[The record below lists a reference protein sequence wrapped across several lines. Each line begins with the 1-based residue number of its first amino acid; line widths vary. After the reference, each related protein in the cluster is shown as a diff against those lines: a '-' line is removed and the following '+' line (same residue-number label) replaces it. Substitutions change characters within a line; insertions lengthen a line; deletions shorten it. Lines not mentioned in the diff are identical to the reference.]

1 MDFRGKLILA
11 PLAGVTDTTFR
22 RLCRENGA
30 DIVVTEMV
38 SAKGLL
44 CDPVRSGKYLAYEEA
59 ERPVGAQLFGSDPGE
74 IAEAAAEVARRGFD
88 FVDINMGCPVR
99 KVTGGGSGAAILSN
113 PRLAGKIARAAVR
126 AAGIPV
132 TAKIRSG
139 FGTEKESY
147 LAVAEELFAAR
158 VAAVTLHPR
167 HRGQMFAGSADW
179 THIAALKRAF
189 PGETII
195 GNGDVRAS
203 GGRRP
208 DARGNGVRQRDGRA
222 GRHGKPVDLRDPYAG
237 DRPPRRPRRSA
248 PARAVPHPRSAT
260 RPDPAARR
268 GDVPAPSGS
277 TGSRRCASTSP
288 GTAGGSRAPP
298 PSARSCRRSPTRTP
312 SGRSSGAS
320 FERPPPADPGIGQ
333 HRDPRLRRRGKAGV
347 HQSRRRRDPAGL
359 LPGARRETFPDAV
372 PGKPGGGPDRPEGD
386 RGEHPGHGLRRGVEA
401 GGRRADGSSAAGPLP
416 SR

>member
-44 CDPVRSGKYLAYEEA
+44 CDPVRSGRYLDYEEA

-113 PRLAGKIARAAVR
+113 PGLAGEIARAAVR

-139 FGTEKESY
+139 FGTEKETY
-147 LAVAEELFAAR
+147 LAVAEELFAAGI
-158 VAAVTLHPR
+158 AAVTLHPR
-167 HRGQMFAGSADW
+167 HRGQMFAGAADW

-189 PGETII
+189 PEKTII
-195 GNGDVRAS
+195 GNGDVRVL
-203 GGRRP
+203 G
-208 DARGNGVRQRDGRA
+208 DAARMLVETGCDSVMIGRA
-222 GRHGKPVDLRDPYAG
+222 SMGNPWIFGPFPTPEARRALILRHGEEMFLRHGEHGIKEMRKHLAWYSRGIQGAAAFRSELPKVADP
-237 DRPPRRPRRSA
+237 DSF
-248 PARAVPHPRSAT
+248 RAV
-260 RPDPAARR
+260 
-268 GDVPAPSGS
+268 V
-277 TGSRRCASTSP
+277 
-288 GTAGGSRAPP
+288 
-298 PSARSCRRSPTRTP
+298 
-312 SGRSSGAS
+312 GR
-320 FERPPPADPGIGQ
+320 F
-333 HRDPRLRRRGKAGV
+333 
-347 HQSRRRRDPAGL
+347 
-359 LPGARRETFPDAV
+359 F
-372 PGKPGGGPDRPEGD
+372 
-386 RGEHPGHGLRRGVEA
+386 
-401 GGRRADGSSAAGPLP
+401 
-416 SR
+416 

>member
-44 CDPVRSGKYLAYEEA
+44 CDPVRSGRYLAYEEA

-74 IAEAAAEVARRGFD
+74 IAEAAVEVARRGFD
-88 FVDINMGCPVR
+88 FADINMGCPVR

-113 PRLAGKIARAAVR
+113 PRLAGEIARATVR

-139 FGTEKESY
+139 FGTEKETY
-147 LAVAEELFAAR
+147 LAVAEELFAAGI
-158 VAAVTLHPR
+158 AAVTLHPR

-195 GNGDVRAS
+195 GNGDVR
-203 GGRRP
+203 GPG
-208 DARGNGVRQRDGRA
+208 DAARMLAETGCDSVMIGRA
-222 GRHGKPVDLRDPYAG
+222 AMGNPWIFAIL
-237 DRPPRRPRRSA
+237 
-248 PARAVPHPRSAT
+248 T
-260 RPDPAARR
+260 REIA
-268 GDVPAPSGS
+268 
-277 TGSRRCASTSP
+277 
-288 GTAGGSRAPP
+288 
-298 PSARSCRRSPTRTP
+298 
-312 SGRSSGAS
+312 
-320 FERPPPADPGIGQ
+320 
-333 HRDPRLRRRGKAGV
+333 L
-347 HQSRRRRDPAGL
+347 PAG
-359 LPGARRETFPDAV
+359 
-372 PGKPGGGPDRPEGD
+372 
-386 RGEHPGHGLRRGVEA
+386 
-401 GGRRADGSSAAGPLP
+401 SAGPLSSSPFP
-416 SR
+416 SPEARRALILRHGEEMFLRNGEHGIKEMRKHLAWYSRGIQGAAAFRSELPKVADPDSYRAVVGRFF

>member
-44 CDPVRSGKYLAYEEA
+44 CDPVRSGRYLAYEEA
-59 ERPVGAQLFGSDPGE
+59 ERPVGAQLFGADPGE

-113 PRLAGKIARAAVR
+113 PSLAGEIARAAVR

-139 FGTEKESY
+139 FGTEKETY
-147 LAVAEELFAAR
+147 LAVAEELFAAG

-167 HRGQMFAGSADW
+167 HRGQMFAGTADW

-189 PGETII
+189 PGETIV
-195 GNGDVRAS
+195 GNGDVRAP
-203 GGRRP
+203 G
-208 DARGNGVRQRDGRA
+208 DAARMLAETGCDSVMIGRA
-222 GRHGKPVDLRDPYAG
+222 AMGNPWIFGSFPTPEARRALILRHGEEMFLRHGEHGIKEMRKHLAWYSRGIQGAAAFRSELPKVSDP
-237 DRPPRRPRRSA
+237 DSF
-248 PARAVPHPRSAT
+248 RAV
-260 RPDPAARR
+260 
-268 GDVPAPSGS
+268 V
-277 TGSRRCASTSP
+277 
-288 GTAGGSRAPP
+288 
-298 PSARSCRRSPTRTP
+298 
-312 SGRSSGAS
+312 GR
-320 FERPPPADPGIGQ
+320 F
-333 HRDPRLRRRGKAGV
+333 
-347 HQSRRRRDPAGL
+347 
-359 LPGARRETFPDAV
+359 F
-372 PGKPGGGPDRPEGD
+372 
-386 RGEHPGHGLRRGVEA
+386 
-401 GGRRADGSSAAGPLP
+401 
-416 SR
+416 

>member
-44 CDPVRSGKYLAYEEA
+44 CDPVRSGRYLAYEEA
-59 ERPVGAQLFGSDPGE
+59 ERPVGAQLFGADPGE

-113 PRLAGKIARAAVR
+113 PRLAGEIARAAVR

-139 FGTEKESY
+139 FGTEKETY
-147 LAVAEELFAAR
+147 LAVTEELFAAGIS
-158 VAAVTLHPR
+158 AVTLHPR

-195 GNGDVRAS
+195 GNGDVR
-203 GGRRP
+203 RP
-208 DARGNGVRQRDGRA
+208 GDAARMLAETGCDSVMIGRA
-222 GRHGKPVDLRDPYAG
+222 AMGNPWIFAALKREIALPAGVLPCAPFPSPEARRALILRHGGEMFLRHGEHGIKEMRKHLAWYSRGIQGA
-237 DRPPRRPRRSA
+237 A
-248 PARAVPHPRSAT
+248 AFRAELPKV
-260 RPDPAARR
+260 
-268 GDVPAPSGS
+268 
-277 TGSRRCASTSP
+277 
-288 GTAGGSRAPP
+288 
-298 PSARSCRRSPTRTP
+298 
-312 SGRSSGAS
+312 
-320 FERPPPADPGIGQ
+320 ADPDSFRAI
-333 HRDPRLRRRGKAGV
+333 V
-347 HQSRRRRDPAGL
+347 
-359 LPGARRETFPDAV
+359 
-372 PGKPGGGPDRPEGD
+372 
-386 RGEHPGHGLRRGVEA
+386 
-401 GGRRADGSSAAGPLP
+401 GRFF
-416 SR
+416 

>member
-44 CDPVRSGKYLAYEEA
+44 CDPARSVRYLAYDES

-74 IAEAAAEVARRGFD
+74 IGEAAAEVARRGFD

-113 PRLAGKIARAAVR
+113 PRLAGEIARAAVR

-139 FGTEKESY
+139 FGTEKETY

-158 VAAVTLHPR
+158 VEAVTLHPR
-167 HRGQMFAGSADW
+167 HRGQMFAGTADW

-195 GNGDVRAS
+195 GNGDVRS
-203 GGRRP
+203 PG
-208 DARGNGVRQRDGRA
+208 DAARMLAETGCDSVMIGRA
-222 GRHGKPVDLRDPYAG
+222 AMGNPWIFAALKREILLPAGPDGTLPFAPYPTVEERRALILRHGEEMFRLHGVHGMKEMRKHLAWYSRGIQGAAAFRSELPKVADP
-237 DRPPRRPRRSA
+237 DSF
-248 PARAVPHPRSAT
+248 RAV
-260 RPDPAARR
+260 
-268 GDVPAPSGS
+268 V
-277 TGSRRCASTSP
+277 
-288 GTAGGSRAPP
+288 
-298 PSARSCRRSPTRTP
+298 
-312 SGRSSGAS
+312 GR
-320 FERPPPADPGIGQ
+320 F
-333 HRDPRLRRRGKAGV
+333 
-347 HQSRRRRDPAGL
+347 
-359 LPGARRETFPDAV
+359 F
-372 PGKPGGGPDRPEGD
+372 
-386 RGEHPGHGLRRGVEA
+386 
-401 GGRRADGSSAAGPLP
+401 
-416 SR
+416 